1 MSVEYKYFRVA
12 QQIAN
17 DFDAAVLDEISESH
31 CFEMGKSWQ
40 AVHFALTGSREET
53 DELLSKAIFG
63 DELVLVSG
71 VTFALVNRVVAKEV
85 FDALSNLDM
94 VMARNRLEQDHSD
107 NLYSFDYD
115 NLDDAIEETLSQIE
129 LFTSFYKDADKH
141 GEIVLVKSV

>member
-129 LFTSFYKDADKH
+129 LFASFYKDADKH
-141 GEIVLVKSV
+141 GEIVLVKGV